1 MANGHQNYIQKQKN
15 LAYFRNLYALAFADN
30 HLAPEELQFL
40 HQIAHKLNISP
51 KEFSSILGQSS
62 GISLQIPSSKSE
74 RLSQLE
80 DLILMM
86 MIDQEVHEKE
96 YALCLEF
103 AEKLGFNKLIL
114 EGIITRLTEG
124 HS

>member
-1 MANGHQNYIQKQKN
+1 MANGHQKYIQKQKN

-30 HLAPEELQFL
+30 HLAPEELHFL
-40 HQIAHKLNISP
+40 LQIAHKLNISP
-51 KEFSSILGQSS
+51 KEFSSIMGQGASAN
-62 GISLQIPSSKSE
+62 LQIPSSNSE
-74 RLSQLE
+74 RLSHLE

-96 YALCLEF
+96 YALCLQF

-114 EGIITRLTEG
+114 EGIITRLSEEPQ
-124 HS
+124 